1 MKRVLSLLLIALLML
16 GHLLPHSHVGTGADQ
31 PGDPA
36 ARPHIHLASH
46 DSHHGH
52 SHDSHHGHSHDHAQ
66 ATDDHD
72 HGDSIRHGT
81 DTASNTLG
89 ISSLSDHDSDAIYFA
104 SSRLA
109 YDRPSRIDSPDSDLI
124 AVVAEL
130 SIDFNSL
137 PTHLICTIPLRRSLS
152 LPLYLLT
159 ASLRL

>member
-52 SHDSHHGHSHDHAQ
+52 SHDHAQ

-104 SSRLA
+104 SS
-109 YDRPSRIDSPDSDLI
+109 I
-124 AVVAEL
+124 
-130 SIDFNSL
+130 
-137 PTHLICTIPLRRSLS
+137 
-152 LPLYLLT
+152 
-159 ASLRL
+159 